1 MQSTF
6 HPINHYMYLYESMI
20 IFSNTGNVR
29 ILSDD
34 TRSSTDQVN
43 SPTVTVT
50 YSDNTV
56 AIVGGI
62 VAVVFIIAI
71 TTVIVIVVLRNHRKK
86 FELSQA
92 RYYCLSV
99 LAS

>member
-1 MQSTF
+1 MN
-6 HPINHYMYLYESMI
+6 PCI

-71 TTVIVIVVLRNHRKK
+71 TTVIVIVVTMVLRNHRKK